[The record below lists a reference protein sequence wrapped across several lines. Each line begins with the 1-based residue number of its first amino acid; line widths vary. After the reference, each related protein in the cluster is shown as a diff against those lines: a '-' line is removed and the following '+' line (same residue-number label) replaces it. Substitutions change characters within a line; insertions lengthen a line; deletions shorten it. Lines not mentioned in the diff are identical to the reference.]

1 MIRPVRRLTLACA
14 LVLSAWLV
22 GGCSG
27 GPGKPLKISGK
38 VKWSDGNPVVGA
50 TVSFMPVKEGG
61 REANGFTG
69 EDGGFDLTT
78 FNSGDGALLGDYKI
92 LVTRPKTTEA
102 PQFGE
107 VAAENSPTEKM
118 KKYFYESKRKG
129 SSGAAKDAIP
139 NVYSS
144 VTTTPLRWTVEA
156 GNTTPELKIQ
166 KGK

>member
-1 MIRPVRRLTLACA
+1 MQRPARWLVLALA
-14 LVLSAWLV
+14 LVLSGALA
-22 GGCSG
+22 GGCGG
-27 GPGKPLKISGK
+27 GPGKPIKVSGK
-38 VKWSDGNPVVGA
+38 VKWADGNPVVGA
-50 TVSFMPVKEGG
+50 TVSFMPTREGG

-69 EDGGFDLTT
+69 EDGSFDLTT
-78 FNSGDGALLGDYKI
+78 FNSGDGALPGDYKV

-107 VAAENSPTEKM
+107 VAAESNPTEKM
-118 KKYFYESKRKG
+118 KKFFYESKRKG
-129 SSGAAKDAIP
+129 SSGGAKDAIP

-144 VTTTPLRWTVEA
+144 VTTTPLRWTVES